1 MPPEDSKIL
10 EINQHKKCDKAL
22 FIIYSDLEFLK
33 EKINGCKNNPENS
46 STAKVGQ
53 HIPSSFSMSAI
64 TSFQS
69 AQNKHDICRDKDCM
83 KKFCES

>member
-53 HIPSSFSMSAI
+53 HIP
-64 TSFQS
+64 
-69 AQNKHDICRDKDCM
+69 
-83 KKFCES
+83 